1 MGDQKPSGM
10 LSLFFI
16 KIKPY
21 LAIVSLQF
29 GYAGMY
35 ILTMVSFK
43 HGISN
48 YVFVVYRHVVASIV
62 IAPFAFL
69 FERKIRPKLTPS
81 VFLKVVALGFLEPVI
96 DQDFYFLGM
105 KKTSASF
112 ASAIVNV
119 LPALTF
125 ILAIIF
131 RLERVNLKQKHSV
144 AKVIGTSITLT
155 GATVMTLYKGP
166 ILDILGNSQG
176 RNHHNTTTSTS
187 ADQHWAT
194 GTIMV
199 LASTCG
205 WSGFFILQS
214 ITLKQY
220 PAPLTLT
227 TLVCLMG
234 ILEAGV
240 VALVMEHDIGAWALG
255 WDSRLLAVVYSGVVC
270 SGIAYYVQGMVNKE
284 RGPVFVTAFSP
295 LCMIITAVL
304 GVIVLA
310 EQVHL
315 GSLIG
320 AIVIVSGLYIVVW
333 GKSKDYL
340 ISKGD
345 QKGMPHELPIVDS
358 STRSGSVD
366 GINEEHAKKLKTT
379 TENNPPL
386 QEP

>member
-81 VFLKVVALGFLEPVI
+81 VFLKVVALGFLE
-96 DQDFYFLGM
+96 
-105 KKTSASF
+105 
-112 ASAIVNV
+112 
-119 LPALTF
+119 
-125 ILAIIF
+125 
-131 RLERVNLKQKHSV
+131 LERVNLKQKHSV